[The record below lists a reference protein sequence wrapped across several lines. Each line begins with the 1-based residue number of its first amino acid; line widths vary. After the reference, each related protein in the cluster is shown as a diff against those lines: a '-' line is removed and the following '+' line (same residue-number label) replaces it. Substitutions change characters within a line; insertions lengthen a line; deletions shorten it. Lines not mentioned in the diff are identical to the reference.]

1 MAIVRPNIRLQRIT
15 VQRDDLAK
23 REKVGGVLGATGSLP
38 ESIIPK
44 GYFLVFV
51 PSDSAYLSTPTRP
64 RDRVSERE
72 REREHE
78 KSDISLFAP
87 LLPPAKKERKR
98 DRGGGVSFSPTFGR
112 RCSFRPRGVKLWR
125 VAWKKRDTRVL
136 DSPRWARGTFC

>member
-1 MAIVRPNIRLQRIT
+1 M
-15 VQRDDLAK
+15 QRDDLAK

-72 REREHE
+72 RAREERHQ
-78 KSDISLFAP
+78 SVCSPFATG
-87 LLPPAKKERKR
+87 KERKKTR
-98 DRGGGVSFSPTFGR
+98 QGEGAYRFHRHSVDAVLFDREG
-112 RCSFRPRGVKLWR
+112 
-125 VAWKKRDTRVL
+125 
-136 DSPRWARGTFC
+136 

>member
-72 REREHE
+72 RERAREERHQ
-78 KSDISLFAP
+78 SVCSPFATG
-87 LLPPAKKERKR
+87 KERKKTR
-98 DRGGGVSFSPTFGR
+98 QGGGRIVFTDIRSTLFFSTARGEIMAGR
-112 RCSFRPRGVKLWR
+112 VEK
-125 VAWKKRDTRVL
+125 TRHE
-136 DSPRWARGTFC
+136 SPR

>member
-1 MAIVRPNIRLQRIT
+1 MAIVRQNIRLQRIT

-23 REKVGGVLGATGSLP
+23 REKIGGVLGATGSLP

-72 REREHE
+72 STRR
-78 KSDISLFAP
+78 ATP
-87 LLPPAKKERKR
+87 VCLLPFCHRQRKKENETG
-98 DRGGGVSFSPTFGR
+98 GGGVSFSPTFGR